1 MKKRL
6 LWLFVLSVALFLL
19 MGLMVV
25 AAQETPSDVPV
36 YRGMPPL
43 VPLPQEMRTQAEGLP
58 RDVLPSVRL
67 RNAVPSS
74 EALPI
79 ANVPQTDANGLP
91 LQDRCYYRTAYAVV
105 RLEDSAG

>member
-58 RDVLPSVRL
+58 QGRVAL
-67 RNAVPSS
+67 R
-74 EALPI
+74 
-79 ANVPQTDANGLP
+79 
-91 LQDRCYYRTAYAVV
+91 
-105 RLEDSAG
+105 SAEKCCAIK